1 MLQRITSAVIGIILL
16 GYIVNI
22 GGWPF
27 FLTISL
33 LNIFAI
39 YELYNA
45 FRKIDINIAFGQL
58 TILTIV
64 LLFSLKYISN
74 LNFMIIPLSLLLL
87 TIFIFMYSIINNTQN
102 HITDIVFSI
111 FSYVYTST
119 LFMYFILIRNLT
131 NGIYLIW
138 WVFITTWACDT
149 GAFFTGILFGKNRLA
164 PHISPH
170 KTVEGSLGGT
180 LSSIVASIIYTR
192 LILPETIVMDSVM
205 VGLLIGIFSQVGDLS
220 ASLIK
225 RYCNIKDFS
234 KIIPGHGG
242 ILDRFDS
249 ALFSFPI
256 AYYYIILFI
265 QKGGFL

>member
-1 MLQRITSAVIGIILL
+1 MLQRITSAVVGIILL
-16 GYIVNI
+16 GYIINL

-27 FLTISL
+27 FLAVAL

-39 YELYNA
+39 YELRYA
-45 FRKIDINIAFGQL
+45 FKKLDINIASGPL
-58 TILTIV
+58 SILAVV
-64 LLFSLKYISN
+64 LLFSLKYISKM
-74 LNFMIIPLSLLLL
+74 NFMIIPLSLLLL

-102 HITDIVFSI
+102 HIIDIVFSI

-119 LFMYFILIRNLT
+119 LFMYFILIRNLSY
-131 NGIYLIW
+131 GIYFIW
-138 WVFITTWACDT
+138 WIFITTWACDT
-149 GAFFTGILFGKNRLA
+149 GAFFTGILFGKRRLA
-164 PHISPH
+164 PHVSPH

-180 LSSIVASIIYTR
+180 LASIAVSVLYTK
-192 LILPETIVMDSVM
+192 LILPETAVLDSVI
-205 VGLLIGIFSQVGDLS
+205 VGFLIGIFSQVGDLS